1 MDNLDKDIQ
10 NIKKKLNFILDYDIN
25 DINKIIFDKKQRC
38 NDHLENQD
46 LYDY

>member
-25 DINKIIFDKKQRC
+25 DINKIIFDKKQRY
-38 NDHLENQD
+38 NDHLEN
-46 LYDY
+46 